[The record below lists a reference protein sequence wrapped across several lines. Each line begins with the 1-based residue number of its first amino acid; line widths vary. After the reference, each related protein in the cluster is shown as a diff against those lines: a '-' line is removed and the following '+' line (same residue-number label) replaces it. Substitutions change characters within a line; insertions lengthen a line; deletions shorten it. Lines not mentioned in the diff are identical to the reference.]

1 MARFKIEDGKAI
13 LFEDTTEI
21 FENEFERCEELK
33 SIEIPA
39 SVTKIGFG
47 AFFNCTNLT
56 EVKLPTTL
64 EKIGECA
71 FKWCENLES
80 IDIPNSV
87 TEIGHKAFESCHSLS
102 KVTLS
107 ANLSK
112 IESGT
117 FRDTAIE
124 EIEIPDSVTEI
135 GDNAFESCHSLSKV
149 RLSANLSKIESGT
162 FRETA
167 IEEIEIPN
175 SVKFIEDQAFGECYY
190 LHDVR
195 LPNDIE
201 IADSAFE
208 DCGGLTAV
216 DAAYLDLFGNPHYKL
231 IKVFPHAF
239 HYSIPDDVVVIGN
252 KVLEDCDN
260 IDSVVIPDSVKKIH
274 SGAFSGSKIRR
285 IKIGNGVTELPA
297 YCFSHCELLE
307 EVDISDSI
315 TSIGQSCFADCISI
329 KSIQL
334 SDNVAYLG
342 ANSFS
347 GCTNL
352 QSIKLGN
359 SIENIFEETFAGC
372 SMLTNI
378 SLPQNVNI
386 IGKKAFAGCS
396 MLTNI
401 SFPHNLNTIYEETFA
416 CCSKLTKIALPQSM
430 RAIGKRAFF
439 DCSSLESVE
448 HSGNISIGIDAFLGT
463 RVKNKYLYPDF
474 KYYGKILPSQW
485 KSDTPIGTT
494 MLKVYRGIRVENADL
509 VEPLIKDIKE
519 NGLYIEQMKKF
530 KVSKYEYKDQ
540 RGHKKLSKEELDNLY
555 SNKLPLKTALEGFD
569 KNQVYF
575 GDYTCA
581 INYAVEE
588 FSCSIPII
596 IELEMPLDELN
607 VDGVDSFA
615 KVFGPYSNN
624 RTMREVFS
632 NKIDMYY
639 EKYRAEV
646 GDLEKEGELKF
657 SEAIINMAESDNDIV
672 YAFYKN
678 NRVIHGKW
686 CNIFKCAFQ
695 AKLPIAPER
704 ILSVK
709 VVSNESLPE
718 PDIYLSDFCNISDVL
733 ESLISI

>member
-1 MARFKIEDGKAI
+1 MHLNEPEYANKGLTLIRMPE
-13 LFEDTTEI
+13 
-21 FENEFERCEELK
+21 EFEGEFAIPEGVR
-33 SIEIPA
+33 EIA
-39 SVTKIGFG
+39 DS
-47 AFFNCTNLT
+47 AFIHCTNLT
-56 EVKLPTTL
+56 AVILPTTL
-64 EKIGECA
+64 ERIGEYA
-71 FKWCENLES
+71 FKLCKSLES
-80 IDIPNSV
+80 ID
-87 TEIGHKAFESCHSLS
+87 
-102 KVTLS
+102 
-107 ANLSK
+107 
-112 IESGT
+112 
-117 FRDTAIE
+117 
-124 EIEIPDSVTEI
+124 IPDSVTEI
-135 GDNAFESCHSLSKV
+135 GQNAFWMCHSLSKV
-149 RLSANLSKIESGT
+149 KLSASLSKIESET

-175 SVKFIEDQAFGECYY
+175 NVKLIEDQAFGDCYY
-190 LHDVR
+190 LQDIQ

-208 DCGGLTAV
+208 GCGGLTAV
-216 DAAYLDLFGNPHYKL
+216 DAVYLDLYGNPHYKL
-231 IKVFPHAF
+231 VEVFPHAF
-239 HYSIPDDVVVIGN
+239 HYSIPDDVVEIGN
-252 KVLEDCDN
+252 NVLKDCVN
-260 IDSVVIPDSVKKIH
+260 IDSVVVPDSVKKIH
-274 SGAFSGSKIRR
+274 AGAFAGSKIKRVKIGNGVTELPDFCFSHCELLEEIDIPDSISNIGQSCFSGC
-285 IKIGNGVTELPA
+285 IKLQSVKLGNGVTELPA

-347 GCTNL
+347 GCKNL

-359 SIENIFEETFAGC
+359 SIENIFEETFAG
-372 SMLTNI
+372 
-378 SLPQNVNI
+378 
-386 IGKKAFAGCS
+386 
-396 MLTNI
+396 
-401 SFPHNLNTIYEETFA
+401 
-416 CCSKLTKIALPQSM
+416 CSKLTKIALPQSM

-448 HSGNISIGIDAFLGT
+448 YSGYISIGIDAFLGT

-485 KSDTPIGTT
+485 KSDTPTGTT

-530 KVSKYEYKDQ
+530 KVTKYEYKDQ

-581 INYAVEE
+581 INYAVEK

-615 KVFGPYSNN
+615 KGFGPYSNN

-646 GDLEKEGELKF
+646 GDLEKEGDFKF
-657 SEAIINMAESDNDIV
+657 REAIINMAESDNDIV

-709 VVSNESLPE
+709 VVSNESLPS
-718 PDIYLSDFCNISDVL
+718 PDLYLSDFYD
-733 ESLISI
+733 

>member
-13 LFEDTTEI
+13 LFKGITEI
-21 FENEFERCEELK
+21 FDNEFERCEELK

-56 EVKLPTTL
+56 AVKLPTTL
-64 EKIGECA
+64 EKIGGCA

-87 TEIGHKAFESCHSLS
+87 TEIGNNAFESCHSLS
-102 KVTLS
+102 KVKLS

-124 EIEIPDSVTEI
+124 EIDIPDSVTEI
-135 GDNAFESCHSLSKV
+135 GDNAFESCHNLSKV
-149 RLSANLSKIESGT
+149 RLSANLSKIESET

-167 IEEIEIPN
+167 IEEIDIPKN
-175 SVKFIEDQAFGECYY
+175 VRLIEDGAFGKCYY

-208 DCGGLTAV
+208 DCCGLLTA
-216 DAAYLDLFGNPHYKL
+216 DAAYLDLYGNPHYKL
-231 IKVFPHAF
+231 VKVFPHAF
-239 HYSIPDDVVVIGN
+239 HYSIPDDVVEIGN
-252 KVLEDCDN
+252 NVLEDCDN
-260 IDSVVIPDSVKKIH
+260 LDTIVLPDSVKKIH
-274 SGAFSGSKIRR
+274 SDAFSGSKIRR

-347 GCTNL
+347 GCKNL

-359 SIENIFEETFAGC
+359 SIENIFKETFAGC

-386 IGKKAFAGCS
+386 IGEKAFAGCNNLQCITFGNS
-396 MLTNI
+396 LENISEEAFADCSKLTNI
-401 SFPHNLNTIYEETFA
+401 S
-416 CCSKLTKIALPQSM
+416 LPQSM
-430 RAIGKRAFF
+430 IAIGKRAFF
-439 DCSSLESVE
+439 DCSLLESVE

-485 KSDTPIGTT
+485 KSDTSTGTT

-530 KVSKYEYKDQ
+530 KVTKYEYKEH

-575 GDYTCA
+575 GDYVCA
-581 INYAVEE
+581 INYAVGL
-588 FSCSIPII
+588 FSDSIPII
-596 IELEMPLDELN
+596 IEAEIPLDELN

-615 KVFGPYSNN
+615 HSFNPDSNN

-646 GDLEKEGELKF
+646 GNLEKEGDFKF
-657 SEAIINMAESDNDIV
+657 REAIINMAESDNDIV

-678 NRVIHGKW
+678 NRVIHGKAG
-686 CNIFKCAFQ
+686 NIFKCAFQ

-709 VVSNESLPE
+709 VVSKEPLPS
-718 PDIYLSDFCNISDVL
+718 PDINLGDFYF
-733 ESLISI
+733 

>member
-13 LFEDTTEI
+13 LFEGTTEI
-21 FENEFERCEELK
+21 FDDEFERCEELK

-56 EVKLPTTL
+56 AVKLPTTL

-87 TEIGHKAFESCHSLS
+87 TEIGDNAFESCHSLS

-107 ANLSK
+107 ANLSR

-124 EIEIPDSVTEI
+124 EIDIPDSVTKI
-135 GDNAFESCHSLSKV
+135 GDNAFESCHKLSKV
-149 RLSANLSKIESGT
+149 RLSANLSKIEGGA

-175 SVKFIEDQAFGECYY
+175 SVKLIEDQAFGECYY

-208 DCGGLTAV
+208 GCGGLTAV
-216 DAAYLDLFGNPHYKL
+216 DAVYLDLFGNPHYKL
-231 IKVFPHAF
+231 VKVFPHAF
-239 HYSIPDDVVVIGN
+239 HYSIPDNVVEIGN
-252 KVLEDCDN
+252 NVLEDCDN

-347 GCTNL
+347 GCKNL

-401 SFPHNLNTIYEETFA
+401 SLPHNLNTIDEETFA
-416 CCSKLTKIALPQSM
+416 GCSKLTKIALPQSM

-448 HSGNISIGIDAFLGT
+448 HSGNISIGIDSFLGT
-463 RVKNKYLYPDF
+463 LVKDSYLLPEF

-485 KSDTPIGTT
+485 ESDTPSGNT
-494 MLKVYRGIRVENADL
+494 MLKVYRGICVENADTVDL
-509 VEPLIKDIKE
+509 LIKDIKE
-519 NGLYIEQMKKF
+519 NGLYIEQITEKF
-530 KVSKYEYKDQ
+530 KIAKYQGKVWKG
-540 RGHKKLSKEELDNLY
+540 GHKKLTKEELDDLY
-555 SNKLPLKTALEGFD
+555 SNKLSIKTALEGSD
-569 KNQVYF
+569 TNQAYF
-575 GDYTCA
+575 GDYVCA
-581 INYAVEE
+581 LNYAVRE
-588 FSCSIPII
+588 SSDSIPII
-596 IELEMPLDELN
+596 IEAEMPLDELN
-607 VDGVDSFA
+607 IDGVDSFA
-615 KVFGPYSNN
+615 HIFNPYSDNGIV
-624 RTMREVFS
+624 REIFS
-632 NKIDMYY
+632 EKIEMYY

-646 GDLEKEGELKF
+646 NSFDREDNLKF
-657 SEAIINMAESDNDIV
+657 RNAIINMAESDNDIV
-672 YAFYKN
+672 YAFYNN
-678 NRVIHGKW
+678 NRVIGGKW

-695 AKLPIAPER
+695 AKLPIGPER

-718 PDIYLSDFCNISDVL
+718 PDVSLYDFR
-733 ESLISI
+733 

>member
-1 MARFKIEDGKAI
+1 MHLNEPEYANKGLTLIRMPE
-13 LFEDTTEI
+13 
-21 FENEFERCEELK
+21 EFEGEFAIPEGVR
-33 SIEIPA
+33 EIA
-39 SVTKIGFG
+39 DS
-47 AFFNCTNLT
+47 AFIHCTNLT
-56 EVKLPTTL
+56 AVILPTTL
-64 EKIGECA
+64 ERIGKYA
-71 FKWCENLES
+71 FKLCKSLES
-80 IDIPNSV
+80 ID
-87 TEIGHKAFESCHSLS
+87 
-102 KVTLS
+102 
-107 ANLSK
+107 
-112 IESGT
+112 
-117 FRDTAIE
+117 
-124 EIEIPDSVTEI
+124 IPDSVTEI
-135 GDNAFESCHSLSKV
+135 GQNAFWMCHSLSKV
-149 RLSANLSKIESGT
+149 KLSASLSKIESET

-175 SVKFIEDQAFGECYY
+175 NVKLIEDQAFGDCYY
-190 LHDVR
+190 LQDIQ

-208 DCGGLTAV
+208 GCGGLTAV
-216 DAAYLDLFGNPHYKL
+216 DAVYLDLYGNPHYKL
-231 IKVFPHAF
+231 VEVFPHAF
-239 HYSIPDDVVVIGN
+239 HYSIPDDVVEIGN
-252 KVLEDCDN
+252 NVLKDCVN
-260 IDSVVIPDSVKKIH
+260 IDSVVVPDSVKKIH
-274 SGAFSGSKIRR
+274 AGAFAGSKIKRVKIGNGVTELPDFCFSHCELLEEIDIPDSILNIGQSCFSGC
-285 IKIGNGVTELPA
+285 IKLQSVKLGNGVTELPA

-347 GCTNL
+347 GCKNL

-359 SIENIFEETFAGC
+359 SIENIFEETFAG
-372 SMLTNI
+372 
-378 SLPQNVNI
+378 
-386 IGKKAFAGCS
+386 
-396 MLTNI
+396 
-401 SFPHNLNTIYEETFA
+401 
-416 CCSKLTKIALPQSM
+416 CSKLTKIALPQSM

-448 HSGNISIGIDAFLGT
+448 YSGYISIGIDAFLGT

-485 KSDTPIGTT
+485 KSDTPTGTT

-530 KVSKYEYKDQ
+530 KVTKYEYKDQ

-581 INYAVEE
+581 INYAVEK

-615 KVFGPYSNN
+615 KGFGPYSNN

-646 GDLEKEGELKF
+646 GDLEKEGDFKF
-657 SEAIINMAESDNDIV
+657 REAIINMAESDNDIV

-709 VVSNESLPE
+709 VVSNESLPS
-718 PDIYLSDFCNISDVL
+718 PDLYLSDFYD
-733 ESLISI
+733 